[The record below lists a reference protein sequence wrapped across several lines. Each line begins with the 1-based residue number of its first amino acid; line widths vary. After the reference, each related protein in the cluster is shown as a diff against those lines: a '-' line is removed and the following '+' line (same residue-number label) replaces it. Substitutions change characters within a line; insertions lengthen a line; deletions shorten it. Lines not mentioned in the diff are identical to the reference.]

1 MTSRTPLQVAL
12 ACALVMTASGCS
24 QAIPGQPVSEKLP
37 QGVLLPHTF
46 PELDPLRVFR
56 EGLYAPLPEPG
67 PDQVF
72 IPGYRRRM
80 AADGTTWKV
89 SVLDYD
95 ADRRAWQPFDLPEV
109 IWSSNQRKW
118 IDSDQTETL
127 SAGPNGSRDWPTVKS
142 VSDYGTS
149 YYTVNY
155 RDLSEQPFVNGLP
168 KGFSGGMP
176 LPDSARDAKFSPG
189 ARAYA
194 TTTTVIGPVY
204 QIADIANRD
213 TRSRQ
218 FFHVYSCQNPVPHC
232 DTVAT
237 SLDQLARQGG
247 RLDNFAG
254 SAFLEFDSDGRATLN
269 TTSVDIPLAN
279 LTYRVVTDDNPH
291 LIRLQ
296 AAHPD
301 DEQKFAQAFGFTL
314 KNFACFEYNGEVT
327 IGNARPSYNTTS
339 EFAGFNRIAINDLLT
354 HWTPQMPEVP

>member
-1 MTSRTPLQVAL
+1 VMCRTRMRVAL
-12 ACALVMTASGCS
+12 ACVLVMIAAGCS
-24 QAIPGQPVSEKLP
+24 EAIPGAPVSEKLP
-37 QGVLLPHTF
+37 QGVLLPHSF

-56 EGLYAPLPEPG
+56 EGLYEPLPEPG
-67 PDQVF
+67 TDGVF

-80 AADGTTWKV
+80 AADGSTSKV

-95 ADRRAWQPFDLPEV
+95 PDRRGWEPLDLPEV
-109 IWSSNQRKW
+109 IWSPAQRKW
-118 IDSDQTETL
+118 IDTDHTETL

-142 VSDYGTS
+142 VSDYGTV

-155 RDLSEQPFVNGLP
+155 RDLAGQPFANGLP
-168 KGFSGGMP
+168 KGFSEGLP
-176 LPDSARDAKFSPG
+176 LPTSAHDATFSPG

-218 FFHVYSCQNPVPHC
+218 FFSVYSCQDPVPRC
-232 DTVAT
+232 DTAAT
-237 SLDQLARQGG
+237 SLDQVARQGG
-247 RLDNFAG
+247 RVDNFSG
-254 SAFLEFDSDGRATLN
+254 SAFLVFDTDGRATLS
-269 TTSVDIPLAN
+269 TPSVGIPLAN
-279 LTYRVVTDDNPH
+279 LTYRVVTDDDPH

-327 IGNARPSYNTTS
+327 IGNARPSYNTTN
-339 EFAGFNRIAINDLLT
+339 EFAGFNRIAMNDLLT
-354 HWTPQMPEVP
+354 HWTPQMPELP